1 MLSKLTAVRFVSS
14 HRSRKGKPQ
23 RDQWASLNNSSWFR
37 DSVEVVRKRNMSSKS
52 FRREFSL
59 CPPWQGF
66 NETQEGES
74 ERVGEGKKIFR
85 KDQLWGKRRKAGLM
99 KGTNSSSSRSP
110 DFLLQS
116 SKFFTFCYLCVCQNA
131 NF

>member
-1 MLSKLTAVRFVSS
+1 
-14 HRSRKGKPQ
+14 
-23 RDQWASLNNSSWFR
+23 
-37 DSVEVVRKRNMSSKS
+37 MSSKS

-59 CPPWQGF
+59 YPPWQGF

-85 KDQLWGKRRKAGLM
+85 KDHKDHIWGKRRKAGLM

-116 SKFFTFCYLCVCQNA
+116 SKFFTFC
-131 NF
+131 